1 MAELGVF
8 GRSGQVESSN
18 LTVSERIRCL
28 KKVISKSSVDAI
40 IHRHDPDQR
49 KCPKCPAPM
58 MVWFVIALA
67 LFGDDSYR
75 QVFKSLH
82 RFARKMTPTRSALTL
97 ARAKLGIPVL
107 AEWSIVFVTK
117 RLQRR
122 STVACDWLPSMVSFW
137 TYLIPKRTAGHLENQ
152 RTALRREPFLRFA
165 SWHSAK
171 SVRTYFSISSQ
182 SRFAAVK

>member
-107 AEWSIVFVTK
+107 AE
-117 RLQRR
+117 L
-122 STVACDWLPSMVSFW
+122 
-137 TYLIPKRTAGHLENQ
+137 YLSLIH
-152 RTALRREPFLRFA
+152 
-165 SWHSAK
+165 
-171 SVRTYFSISSQ
+171 I
-182 SRFAAVK
+182 